1 MEKIDIWKNST
12 LRHVTGPDFKEFLV
26 AIHITRL
33 QTCSLV
39 LTAIK
44 NLQTNQITTHYAKQ
58 TSTESKQINLPIN

>member
-12 LRHVTGPDFKEFLV
+12 LRHVTGPDFKEFLI

-33 QTCSLV
+33 QTYNLV

-44 NLQTNQITTHYAKQ
+44 NLQTNQTTTHYAIQ
-58 TSTESKQINLPIN
+58 TDTESSNINLPIN